1 MVDVSP
7 GLRRLPVYLLLD
19 CSGSMFG
26 EPIEAVRQ
34 GLSLLRSDL
43 QSDPQALETVWLS
56 VITFESDARQV
67 CPLTPID
74 QFQEPT
80 IQAGGTTSLGA
91 AITLLLDS
99 IDKEV
104 RRTTAEQKGDFKPLI
119 FLMTDG
125 VATDNWEQP
134 AEKLRQRR
142 PGNVIA
148 CAAGDGSDETSLK
161 KITEI
166 VVKLKDTTPGTL
178 QAFFRWVSASVAT
191 TSASVS
197 AQGEAPV
204 KMPAPPAD
212 EGIVIVP

>member
-1 MVDVSP
+1 MTEINP

-56 VITFESDARQV
+56 VITFDSEAKQV
-67 CPLTPID
+67 VPLTAID
-74 QFQEPT
+74 MFQEPT
-80 IQAGGTTSLGA
+80 LQASGTTSLGA
-91 AITLLLDS
+91 AIKLLLDA
-99 IDKEV
+99 IDREV
-104 RRTTAEQKGDFKPLI
+104 RKTSAEQKGDFKPLV

-125 VATDNWEQP
+125 VATDNWEAP
-134 AEKLRQRR
+134 ADDLKRKR
-142 PGNVIA
+142 PGNIIA
-148 CAAGDGSDETSLK
+148 CAAGSGADETALK
-161 KITEI
+161 RITEI
-166 VVKLKDTTPGTL
+166 VVKLSDTSPGTL
-178 QAFFRWVSASVAT
+178 QAFFRWVSASVST

-197 AQGEAPV
+197 AQGGAPV
-204 KMPAPPAD
+204 NIPPPPAD

>member
-80 IQAGGTTSLGA
+80 LQASGTTSLGA

-104 RRTTAEQKGDFKPLI
+104 RKTTAEQKGDFKPLV

-134 AEKLRQRR
+134 AEQLRKRR

-148 CAAGDGSDETSLK
+148 CAAGDSSDESSLK

-166 VVKLKDTTPGTL
+166 VVKLKDTAPGTL

-197 AQGEAPV
+197 AQGDAPV

-212 EGIVIVP
+212 EGIIIVP

>member
-1 MVDVSP
+1 MSDVSP

-56 VITFESDARQV
+56 VITFETDAKQV
-67 CPLTPID
+67 VPLTPID
-74 QFQEPT
+74 QFSEPT
-80 IQAGGTTSLGA
+80 LQASGATSMGA
-91 AITLLLDS
+91 AIKLLMEC
-99 IDKEV
+99 IDREV
-104 RRTTAEQKGDFKPLI
+104 RKTSATQKGDFKPLV

-125 VATDNWEQP
+125 IATDNWEG
-134 AEKLRQRR
+134 AADELKKRR
-142 PGNVIA
+142 PGNIIA
-148 CAAGDGSDETSLK
+148 CAAGSGADEQALK
-161 KITEI
+161 RATEI
-166 VVKLKDTTPGTL
+166 VVKLTDTSPGTL
-178 QAFFRWVSASVAT
+178 QAFFRWVTASVST

-197 AQGEAPV
+197 AKGDAPV
-204 KMPAPPAD
+204 NMPMPSAE